1 MQRNVIAMRQD
12 SRHVPPMQ
20 GAEKSWLKAT
30 GSGGGFQASATQEN
44 ERLQDQNDR
53 QGIATLM

>member
-1 MQRNVIAMRQD
+1 
-12 SRHVPPMQ
+12 MQ